1 MEVPEVEILF
11 DFADKHISKKAGRQF
26 MTIAEK
32 LEKRGIEKGIKEV
45 TLNLLEK
52 DIALD
57 IISETTGLS
66 LEEIR
71 SLRDES

>member
-1 MEVPEVEILF
+1 
-11 DFADKHISKKAGRQF
+11 

-32 LEKRGIEKGIKEV
+32 LEKRGIEKGREEGIEEGIEKGMEKGIKEV

-71 SLRDES
+71 SLRDESS